1 MAAIGHTPE
10 NLSPFYPF
18 STMRLL
24 RALLIAALFATSFV
38 ARAADTFPVRSVAL
52 VPAADPIEYTLT
64 SRTAAVFIFPIASAG
79 AWADSRDKTRAFT
92 ALTKSRQP
100 AYGAYLSKLVADRL
114 RAAGYQVRL
123 IEPEH
128 RDPADPDGVDLEAL
142 VFDED
147 IGMQLQFDTM
157 GFFSDMGTMGFAPK
171 VNVDAH
177 SFLHSGAENPF
188 STTIYY
194 GVDARPNKDWAIMA
208 PDTAN
213 IPSFEVLMGEPE
225 RVDAVYRDALNLLAE
240 RIATQFMASS
250 PLKAAA
256 AP

>member
-1 MAAIGHTPE
+1 MHLI
-10 NLSPFYPF
+10 
-18 STMRLL
+18 
-24 RALLIAALFATSFV
+24 RALLIAALIATSL
-38 ARAADTFPVRSVAL
+38 ASLASDIYPVRSVAI

-64 SRTAAVFIFPIASAG
+64 SRTAAAIFIPLASAG
-79 AWADSRDKTRAFT
+79 ASLDARDKTRAFT
-92 ALTKSRQP
+92 ALTKARQP
-100 AYGAYLSKLVADRL
+100 AYGVYLTTLVADRL

-123 IEPEH
+123 IEPEN
-128 RDPADPDGVDLEAL
+128 RDPEDPDGVDLEAL

-157 GFFSDMGTMGFAPK
+157 GFFSGMGSLAFAPK

-177 SFLHSGAENPF
+177 SFLRSGAENPF

-213 IPSFEVLMGEPE
+213 IPSFEILMGEPE
-225 RVDAVYRDALNLLAE
+225 RVDAVYRDALKLLAE
-240 RIATQFMASS
+240 RIANQFMTSS

-256 AP
+256 P

>member
-1 MAAIGHTPE
+1 
-10 NLSPFYPF
+10 
-18 STMRLL
+18 MRLL
-24 RALLIAALFATSFV
+24 RSLLIAALFATSL
-38 ARAADTFPVRSVAL
+38 ASHAADTFPVRSVAL
-52 VPAADPIEYTLT
+52 VPAADPIEYTIT
-64 SRTAAVFIFPIASAG
+64 SRTAVAIFIPIASAG
-79 AWADSRDKTRAFT
+79 AWADARDKTRAFT

-100 AYGAYLSKLVADRL
+100 AYGAYLSSLVADRL

-157 GFFSDMGTMGFAPK
+157 GFFSGMGTLGFAPK

-177 SFLHSGAENPF
+177 SFLRSGAENPF

-208 PDTAN
+208 SDTAN

-240 RIATQFMASS
+240 RVATQFMQSS
-250 PLKAAA
+250 PLKAAS

>member
-1 MAAIGHTPE
+1 MH
-10 NLSPFYPF
+10 
-18 STMRLL
+18 LL
-24 RALLIAALFATSFV
+24 RALLIATLFATSL
-38 ARAADTFPVRSVAL
+38 ATRAADAFPVRSVAL

-64 SRTAAVFIFPIASAG
+64 SRTAAAILIPIATAG
-79 AWADSRDKTRAFT
+79 VSLDARDKTRAFT

-100 AYGAYLSKLVADRL
+100 AYGAYLSTLVADRL

-157 GFFSDMGTMGFAPK
+157 GFYSGMGTLSYAPK

-177 SFLHSGAENPF
+177 SFLRNGAENPF

-225 RVDAVYRDALNLLAE
+225 RVDAVYRDALKLLAE
-240 RIATQFMASS
+240 RIADQFMMSS
-250 PLKAAA
+250 PLKPAV

>member
-1 MAAIGHTPE
+1 
-10 NLSPFYPF
+10 
-18 STMRLL
+18 MRLL
-24 RALLIAALFATSFV
+24 RVLLIAALFAASLTV
-38 ARAADTFPVRSVAL
+38 GAADTFPVRSVAL

-64 SRTAAVFIFPIASAG
+64 SRTAVALFVPIASAG
-79 AWADSRDKTRAFT
+79 VWADSREKTRAFT

-100 AYGAYLSKLVADRL
+100 AYGAYLSTLVAERL

-123 IEPEH
+123 IEPEN
-128 RDPADPDGVDLEAL
+128 RNPEDPDGVDLEAL

-157 GFFSDMGTMGFAPK
+157 GFFSGMGSMGFAPK

-177 SFLHSGAENPF
+177 SFLRSGAENPF

-208 PDTAN
+208 PDAAN

-225 RVDAVYRDALNLLAE
+225 RVDAVYREALKLLAE
-240 RIATQFMASS
+240 RIATQFMTSS

-256 AP
+256 TP